1 MRNRYSVDAD
11 RLRRT
16 CDPATFDFKTTRE
29 LAPLDEVIGQERA
42 VGAIEF
48 GLQMNS
54 AGYHIFVTGMVG
66 SGRTT
71 ICRDIVQRHAQNL
84 GTPDDWVLVYNFK
97 DPYRPVT
104 FSLPAGR
111 AGTFS
116 RSMAKLVTDLRRELP
131 KTFHNKTFQ
140 DQQTAVQSPFEE
152 RQEGLFQKLRETAAQ
167 MGLAVSRTNVGYQT
181 IALLEGQ
188 PITQEAFDAL
198 PDAQKQS
205 IRDNIR
211 QLQSVI
217 ESVEVENQKIQDEA
231 QQTLEKLR
239 REVALFVIKAR
250 LDVVRKAFGGGKA
263 VSDYLHGVEEDILDN
278 VEVFLPRASGKEG
291 EDEADD
297 GNSVRF
303 EFKRYQVNV
312 LSEATNLKGAPVVF
326 EPNPT
331 YVNLFGQIEK
341 RIAMG
346 QVRTDFTRVQGGALL
361 QANGGF
367 IIMEA
372 EPVLTNPYVWD
383 ALKRSLQTRKLS
395 IEDVMPDVGFGTS
408 SLRPEPIPLQVKVI
422 LLGTYPLFE
431 LLQNNDSKFDK
442 LFKVRADFDWEVIH
456 TPETA
461 ELYARFIARVCGE
474 EGLLPFSPNA
484 VAAMVEL
491 GERLVAHQKKLSLR
505 FGTIIGFLKEA
516 DHWARAAN
524 ARRVSGKHVK
534 RAVRERRFRYN
545 LYEEKLRESL
555 MDDTILLDVEGESVG
570 QVNALAVY
578 QMGDLSFGRP
588 NRITAEVY
596 LGTPGVVS
604 IEREVE
610 LSGRTHD
617 KGILILSGFL
627 GRLFAQRF
635 PLSVVISIAFEQSYG
650 EIDGDSA
657 SSTEL
662 YAILSSLSGLPIR
675 QGIAVTG
682 SVDQKGRVQAI
693 GGVNEKIEGFFEI
706 CRRRGLTGRQGVM
719 IPRSNVQNLMLKEE
733 VVGAVR
739 SGRFHIYG
747 VGAVEEGIEILTGV
761 PAGE

>member
-1 MRNRYSVDAD
+1 
-11 RLRRT
+11 
-16 CDPATFDFKTTRE
+16 
-29 LAPLDEVIGQERA
+29 
-42 VGAIEF
+42 
-48 GLQMNS
+48 
-54 AGYHIFVTGMVG
+54 
-66 SGRTT
+66 
-71 ICRDIVQRHAQNL
+71 
-84 GTPDDWVLVYNFK
+84 
-97 DPYRPVT
+97 
-104 FSLPAGR
+104 
-111 AGTFS
+111 
-116 RSMAKLVTDLRRELP
+116 
-131 KTFHNKTFQ
+131 
-140 DQQTAVQSPFEE
+140 
-152 RQEGLFQKLRETAAQ
+152 
-167 MGLAVSRTNVGYQT
+167 
-181 IALLEGQ
+181 
-188 PITQEAFDAL
+188 
-198 PDAQKQS
+198 
-205 IRDNIR
+205 
-211 QLQSVI
+211 
-217 ESVEVENQKIQDEA
+217 
-231 QQTLEKLR
+231 
-239 REVALFVIKAR
+239 
-250 LDVVRKAFGGGKA
+250 
-263 VSDYLHGVEEDILDN
+263 
-278 VEVFLPRASGKEG
+278 
-291 EDEADD
+291 
-297 GNSVRF
+297 
-303 EFKRYQVNV
+303 
-312 LSEATNLKGAPVVF
+312 
-326 EPNPT
+326 
-331 YVNLFGQIEK
+331 
-341 RIAMG
+341 
-346 QVRTDFTRVQGGALL
+346 
-361 QANGGF
+361 
-367 IIMEA
+367 
-372 EPVLTNPYVWD
+372 NPYVWD

-761 PAGE
+761 PAGERSASGAFPDASVFGRAHRRLEVYHQRALEARGRRRKR